1 MKPSK
6 SRVMCP
12 DCGRQKMLFE
22 SEKKAQNFL
31 KFNEV
36 AVNPDG
42 TREMR
47 VYYCPACCGYHIS
60 SHQYRGS
67 NKRTDKI
74 IEKYREDSRNN
85 LQEILKL
92 YELIVSQKFTSRRAL
107 NKWLEDQDQFSER
120 TKQQAK
126 MKYYRE
132 GNLKNK

>member
-1 MKPSK
+1 MKPTK

-12 DCGRQKMLFE
+12 DCGKQKMLFE
-22 SEKKAQNFL
+22 TEKKAQNFL
-31 KFNEV
+31 KFNGD

-47 VYYCPACCGYHIS
+47 TYYCPACCGYHIS

-74 IEKYREDSRNN
+74 IEKYREDSKNN

-92 YELIVSQKFTSRRAL
+92 YELIVSQKFTSRKAL

-126 MKYYRE
+126 TKYYRE

>member
-31 KFNEV
+31 KFNEE
-36 AVNPDG
+36 AINPDG

-60 SHQYRGS
+60 SHQYKGNNR
-67 NKRTDKI
+67 KTDKI

-92 YELIVSQKFTSRRAL
+92 YELIVSQKFTSRKAL
-107 NKWLEDQDQFSER
+107 NKWLDGLEQFSKR
-120 TKQQAK
+120 TKEQAK
-126 MKYYRE
+126 SKYYRE